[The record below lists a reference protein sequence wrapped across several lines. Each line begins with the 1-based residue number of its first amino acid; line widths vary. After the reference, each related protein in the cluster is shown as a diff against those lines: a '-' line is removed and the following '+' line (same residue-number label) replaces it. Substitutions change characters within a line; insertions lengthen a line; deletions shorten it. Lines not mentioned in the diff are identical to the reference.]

1 MDIKHHMPSIAMFV
15 WLISHQLAL
24 LFSHNKPVKQTSK
37 PNEQAKHHKV
47 LCLKKHITI
56 SSIKFSP
63 MK

>member
-24 LFSHNKPVKQTSK
+24 LFSHNKPVKQTSQ

-47 LCLKKHITI
+47 LCLRNI
-56 SSIKFSP
+56 
-63 MK
+63 